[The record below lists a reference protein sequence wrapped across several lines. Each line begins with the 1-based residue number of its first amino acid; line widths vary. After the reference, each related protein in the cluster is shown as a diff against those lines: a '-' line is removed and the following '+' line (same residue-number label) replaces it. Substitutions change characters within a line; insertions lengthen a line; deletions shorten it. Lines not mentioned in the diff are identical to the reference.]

1 MNLDFLDL
9 NFILLSLPVI
19 LLSLT
24 VHEYF
29 HAWTAYKLGDDTAE
43 KMGRLTLNPIAHLD
57 LIGTIFMIIA
67 KFGWAKPVPINARNF
82 EDPKK
87 GTLLVAIAGPLSNLA
102 MAIGAGLILRLLIP
116 RIMSG
121 QVSLDGIYGSFIVIL
136 ILIIVYGL
144 ALAVFNMLPIPPLD
158 GSRVVYGLLPD
169 KYLQTYSRIEPFG
182 IIILFGI
189 FIFARGIFQYLVY
202 PLSLLSVPIT
212 GYTYGQ
218 LWSIIG
224 LIING

>member
-29 HAWTAYKLGDDTAE
+29 HAWTANKLGDDTAAR
-43 KMGRLTLNPIAHLD
+43 MGRLTLNPIAHLD
-57 LIGTIFMIIA
+57 LMGTIFMIVA
-67 KFGWAKPVPINARNF
+67 KFGWAKPVPIDARNF

-102 MAIGAGLILRLLIP
+102 MAIGAGLILRMLIP
-116 RIMSG
+116 NLTSESIE
-121 QVSLDGIYGSFIVIL
+121 GIYGIVIVIL
-136 ILIIVYGL
+136 ILTVVYGL
-144 ALAVFNMLPIPPLD
+144 ALAVFNMIPIPPLD

-169 KYLQTYSRIEPFG
+169 KYLQTYSRIEPYG
-182 IIILFGI
+182 IFILFGV
-189 FIFARGIFQYLVY
+189 FIFARGILKYLFY
-202 PLSLLSVPIT
+202 PISLLSEQIT

-218 LWSIIG
+218 LWGLLG
-224 LIING
+224 LILNG